1 MYFIMSNNRT
11 IVNGKAE
18 DKLDV
23 FEAVQ
28 QTEPEVYAVDGDDI
42 GFPINATKKKV
53 VKEPEL
59 TVDPDTSIDWT
70 APEYVKDAENF
81 GDKLLFMDVRPETYN
96 SVAKVLYQR
105 RLKEKYTFEQV
116 LGFVVKY
123 ANKPFSPIEPDNT
136 FDWDAEQ
143 HAKALVHIQEQVT
156 SLWVY
161 RNTPVLGL
169 RKILLAKQ
177 LSLYL
182 TRGCRHS
189 LSQELTE
196 VLEKHTGLSSNT
208 QDGIDIVTQAY
219 NVAKVFME
227 KGILLPSKYTPQVM
241 LAGINREFEKIPV
254 DYKEE
259 VDYIEWSDEEHKEMA
274 LLLAGLRDEAEDKT
288 PDEWAIAAMANLN
301 SELISKYTFE
311 QISDFYASL
320 YSVQMPPLDQF
331 KTNREVLLEA
341 MDEIIAELA
350 VNDELQKVFSVF
362 KERFGWVLTDKLEL
376 KGFRLDLEQ

>member
-1 MYFIMSNNRT
+1 
-11 IVNGKAE
+11 
-18 DKLDV
+18 
-23 FEAVQ
+23 
-28 QTEPEVYAVDGDDI
+28 
-42 GFPINATKKKV
+42 

-376 KGFRLDLEQ
+376 KGFRLDLE